1 MIMENTRNN
10 QSKGFLTGR
19 SIYLR
24 GHERADLDTNWYQW
38 FNDAEITR
46 YMYQRVFPNTYEG
59 QVQFYDH
66 LLSDKDKIQLA
77 IIHQRTGKLI
87 GVISISNIDWVNRSG
102 EIAVVIGEKEYQGH
116 KHGLEA
122 MALMMYHGF
131 TKMNLN
137 RIWAGQ
143 HIGLKT
149 WKEAL
154 QKYLCFETEGTLRQ
168 AMFSDGQYFDV
179 VIIGALAKD
188 FIKRLSEK
196 GNDPIAML
204 E

>member
-1 MIMENTRNN
+1 MENTRDNP
-10 QSKGFLTGR
+10 SKGFLVGR

-59 QVQFYDH
+59 QVQFYDRLH
-66 LLSDKDKIQLA
+66 SDKDKIQLA
-77 IIHQRTGKLI
+77 IIHQRMEKLI

-102 EIAVVIGEKEYQGH
+102 EIAVVIGEKEYQGQ
-116 KHGLEA
+116 KYGLEA

-143 HIGLKT
+143 HIGLKN

-154 QKYLCFETEGTLRQ
+154 EKYLCFETEGRLRQ
-168 AMFSDGQYFDV
+168 AIFSDGEYFDV

-188 FIKRLSEK
+188 FIKRLREK